1 MDKIIEALS
10 KMLPE
15 ENMSDVKAAI
25 STWLEETKTELEN
38 EYNKNLEQAYEELS
52 QEVKNAEATGEKG
65 YQEAW
70 NIISDLRNR
79 MEVLKAEYQE
89 ALEEGYKEA
98 YEVIS
103 EEKKKNETIETDLH
117 EEYERRFEEAKS
129 HIVEKV
135 DEFLKV
141 KGKEIY
147 EMARRDIMSDPSMI
161 EHKIVLDKIVESV
174 SDYISDED
182 KVLATS
188 SKFNDMKKAID
199 EATSRVKMLEA
210 KNIRLSTENNKL
222 NEGLKQAAELIA
234 ESNKDL
240 IEENRKVR
248 AEKSKSATGRGE
260 VVTEN
265 TKVIAETVDKK
276 TVKPEPL
283 DSTLLESFG
292 EEQFKAMKVLSGL
305 AKEE

>member
-292 EEQFKAMKVLSGL
+292 EEQFKAMKLLSGL
-305 AKEE
+305 AKE